1 MIKERILKR
10 LMIKENVFSYA
21 LKFTILLG
29 ISIAAPFLHFQAIT
43 GTIVNAALIMAV
55 VMLGRREAVTIGIFP
70 SVISIV
76 TGLLI
81 PAAVPLIPFI
91 IFSNVILIF
100 MFSFFSRENYWK
112 GIFAGS
118 ILKFVFLYFSGII
131 LVRIFELSSLAK
143 IINVMFS
150 WQQLL
155 TALSG
160 GLVAYA
166 SLKIFKKI

>member
-1 MIKERILKR
+1 
-10 LMIKENVFSYA
+10 MIKENVFSYA

-118 ILKFVFLYFSGII
+118 ILKFAFLYFSGII

>member
-1 MIKERILKR
+1 
-10 LMIKENVFSYA
+10 MIKENVFSYA

-43 GTIVNAALIMAV
+43 GTIVNAALIMAI

-91 IFSNVILIF
+91 IFSNIILIF

>member
-1 MIKERILKR
+1 
-10 LMIKENVFSYA
+10 MIKENVFSYA